1 MQKMQQRVSNS
12 DQVQKWKK
20 WKSGKEN
27 YSSNFISS
35 LPLTMQHK
43 KTKLKHRERKR
54 ERDRE
59 TERETERQKE
69 REFVYL

>member
-35 LPLTMQHK
+35 LPLTMQHSKNETQTQRK
-43 KTKLKHRERKR
+43 KERE
-54 ERDRE
+54 RE